1 MKVEYLIADPS
12 FFTRKNGL
20 RKLAK
25 LEDQIVEYELS
36 KISASKIKPKKLKV
50 ATSSGGT
57 QTISSAGLGGR
68 GRQAGFTYEEREKHR
83 PTIVLPSV
91 FKALDDLQSHKIQE
105 EEVIH
110 NQELKEVFEAWGVKP
125 SDFESRIKDLQKD
138 KVFIEFFNARKIKYA
153 TADEFKYNPEKIGEN
168 SLPRAKCDRVL
179 GEIIGKVYFE
189 LLATCK
195 KLSPRAVIGSCSKR
209 FLKNTS
215 KLRIVRY
222 STSFAGPTYAH
233 FFNIG
238 ETLAEYAPFIYD
250 YIAPDIIESVI
261 PFSAPVIIISSS
273 FGIQYWRKRRS
284 KEEVKS
290 TKQISKVLRKK
301 IDEESKEFGM
311 LIPRHNY
318 LPPYLSPSKFVD

>member
-12 FFTRKNGL
+12 FFTRKDGL

-91 FKALDDLQSHKIQE
+91 LKALDNLQKGETNEDDEIKN
-105 EEVIH
+105 
-110 NQELKEVFEAWGVKP
+110 NQELKEVFKGWGVKP

-138 KVFIEFFNARKIKYA
+138 KVFIEFFNVRKIKYA

-168 SLPRAKCDRVL
+168 CIFREVFDSLGK
-179 GEIIGKVYFE
+179 IGNTIYQQ
-189 LLATCK
+189 LATCY
-195 KLSPRAVIGSCSKR
+195 VNKR
-209 FLKNTS
+209 NSLIATCN
-215 KLRIVRY
+215 RIFQKY
-222 STSFAGPTYAH
+222 
-233 FFNIG
+233 
-238 ETLAEYAPFIYD
+238 
-250 YIAPDIIESVI
+250 
-261 PFSAPVIIISSS
+261 
-273 FGIQYWRKRRS
+273 
-284 KEEVKS
+284 
-290 TKQISKVLRKK
+290 
-301 IDEESKEFGM
+301 
-311 LIPRHNY
+311 
-318 LPPYLSPSKFVD
+318 

>member
-1 MKVEYLIADPS
+1 MTKKLVKKMKVEYLIADPS
-12 FFTRKNGL
+12 FFTTKNGL

-68 GRQAGFTYEEREKHR
+68 GRQTGFTYEEREKHR

-91 FKALDDLQSHKIQE
+91 FKALDDLQRQKIQE

-110 NQELKEVFEAWGVKP
+110 NRELKEVFTGWGVKS

-138 KVFIEFFNARKIKYA
+138 KMFIEFFNTRKIKYA

-168 SLPRAKCDRVL
+168 SLLWDKCVRVL
-179 GEIIGKVYFE
+179 GRVKGAVNFAM
-189 LLATCK
+189 LATCK
-195 KLSPRAVIGSCSKR
+195 KLSPRAVIGTCSKR
-209 FLKNTS
+209 FLKNIS
-215 KLRIVRY
+215 KLGIVRF
-222 STSFAGPTYAH
+222 SLTWSGPTAY

-238 ETLAEYAPFIYD
+238 QTLTEYAPTISN
-250 YIAPDIIESVI
+250 YIDPILDEPLLVI
-261 PFSAPVIIISSS
+261 AKPVIIYSAL
-273 FGIQYWRKRRS
+273 GIQYMRKLRS
-284 KEEVKS
+284 KEELEKDKKE
-290 TKQISKVLRKK
+290 TEEYRKN
-301 IDEESKEFGM
+301 IDADCRKNGCIIQSH
-311 LIPRHNY
+311 PQS
-318 LPPYLSPSKFVD
+318 PYQ